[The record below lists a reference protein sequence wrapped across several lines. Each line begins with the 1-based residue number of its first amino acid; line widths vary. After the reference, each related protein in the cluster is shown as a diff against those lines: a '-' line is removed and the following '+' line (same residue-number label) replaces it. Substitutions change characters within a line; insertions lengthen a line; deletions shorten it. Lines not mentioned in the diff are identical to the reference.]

1 MKKKIHQFL
10 SVVTSKLGQVLVGLF
25 VLITVLVFTT
35 FWVWEKAAQPYAM
48 ARNQAESVAR
58 EYANVDSI
66 DSFAIY
72 NGTETF
78 YSLEGTDKEG
88 VDLLI
93 LVPEKSGSI
102 LTYQKSAGVSEVEAQ
117 EIATNNGA
125 TSIDR
130 VVLGFEEGK
139 PIWEVKSGTA
149 YYIVDFE
156 TGDFVKKEGL

>member
-10 SVVTSKLGQVLVGLF
+10 SVITNRVGQVLVGLF

-78 YSLEGTDKEG
+78 YSLEGRDKEG
-88 VDLLI
+88 VELLI

-102 LTYQKSAGVSEVEAQ
+102 RTYQKSAGVSELEAQ
-117 EIATNNGA
+117 AIAANNGA
-125 TSIDR
+125 AKIDR
-130 VVLGFEEGK
+130 VVLGFEEDK

-156 TGDFVKKEGL
+156 TGNFIKKEGL